1 MRTVYFDNAATTF
14 PKPQEVMQAVDD
26 ALRNCGNPG
35 RGSHKLSL
43 KASELVYNC
52 REAAAEMFSA
62 NAENV
67 SFTMNAT
74 QSLNFAIKGLV
85 NKGDHVLIDNFAH
98 NASYRPLMA
107 MCSAGYCSADVYDGL
122 NVESIYSKLKDNTAI
137 IIATHQSNISSDTIN
152 IEKIGQICR
161 ENGIKF
167 IVDASQSAGHIPIDV
182 QKMNITALC
191 MPGHKGLFS
200 PMGVGLLISA
210 PDTHYKTLI
219 EGGAGINSLDQAM
232 PDELP
237 ERLEAGTVPLAAIA
251 GLNAGIKFVNKIGIR
266 RIHEHECEITD
277 YIYRQMTKN
286 MGFDFYGSC
295 DGPVLSFNVKGKLP
309 SKIGECLSKNGVC
322 IRTGY
327 HCAPLAHKTLGSIE
341 NGSVRVSVSY
351 LNKKSEAEIFVRE
364 LFRELKRD
372 DVKNY

>member
-14 PKPQEVMQAVDD
+14 PKPPEVIQAVED
-26 ALRNCGNPG
+26 ALKSCGNPG

-43 KASELVYNC
+43 KASELVYDC

-85 NKGDHVLIDNFAH
+85 NEGDHVIIDNLAH

-107 MCSAGYCSADVYDGL
+107 MCSAEYCSADVYDGL
-122 NVESIYSKLKDNTAI
+122 NPDSIYSKLKDNTSV
-137 IIATHQSNISSDTIN
+137 IIATHQSNISSDTID
-152 IEKIGQICR
+152 IEKIGSICR
-161 ENGIKF
+161 ENGLKF

-182 QKMNITALC
+182 KKMNITSLC
-191 MPGHKGLFS
+191 MPGHKGLFG

-210 PDTHYKTLI
+210 PDTYYNTLI
-219 EGGAGINSLDQAM
+219 EGGAGVNSLDQTM

-251 GLNAGIKFVNKIGIR
+251 GLNAGIRFVNKRGIR

-277 YIYRQMTKN
+277 YIIRQLSKKPEIS
-286 MGFDFYGSC
+286 FYGSC
-295 DGPVLSFNVKGKLP
+295 VGPVFSFNIKGKSP
-309 SKIGECLSKNGVC
+309 SEIGKRLNDNGICV
-322 IRTGY
+322 RTGY

-341 NGSVRVSVSY
+341 NGSVRVSVSC
-351 LNKKSEAEIFVRE
+351 LNRKSEAEVFVRE
-364 LFRELKRD
+364 LSRELRKI
-372 DVKNY
+372 